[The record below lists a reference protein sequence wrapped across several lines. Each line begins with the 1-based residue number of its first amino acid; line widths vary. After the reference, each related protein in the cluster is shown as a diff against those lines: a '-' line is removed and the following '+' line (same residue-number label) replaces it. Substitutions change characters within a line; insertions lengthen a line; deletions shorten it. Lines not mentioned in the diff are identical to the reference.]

1 MKKNFFMLAATAALF
16 AACAETDLVNDVN
29 AVVEPQ
35 AIEFET
41 FTNNATRAEN
51 SQHSD
56 YSYALNEHHL
66 TFDVWGYKSV
76 SDNFVF
82 TDEAVTYTAAWG
94 YTGLVYWDKAASSYE
109 FYAAAPSSSIWKINK
124 KTAAHNDDYFTIE
137 DMYTVAAKNAAVA
150 DDHKYEES
158 FKTAAENEDLMIA
171 APKNVAK
178 GQFGQTVQLEFNH
191 ILSRLNVTV
200 SKDATL
206 TAQTVTMKSL
216 NFYNI
221 NNQGTFDESDEPT
234 PPATLA
240 TGTHERWTLNDVTT
254 TYAALTEEVLA
265 VAPASPAVPEYMLQS
280 LVMPQLAAVETVK
293 LDGTSTGLEEPYFTI
308 VYTITDNGNT
318 EEFSASYNLAAA
330 FGITGSNKLAFNE
343 GWQNT
348 LNINIKPTAISFTGN
363 VAVWGAGSASNP
375 NIE

>member
-1 MKKNFFMLAATAALF
+1 MKKNYFMLAAATMMF
-16 AACAETDLVNDVN
+16 AACAETDLVNEVN
-29 AVVEPQ
+29 VESTPQ
-35 AIEFET
+35 AIGFET
-41 FTNNATRAEN
+41 FANNATRAEN

-56 YSYALNEHHL
+56 YSYALNDHHL

-124 KTAAHNDDYFTIE
+124 NTAAHNDDYFTIE
-137 DMYTVAAKNAAVA
+137 DMYTVAANNAAVA
-150 DDHKYEES
+150 GDHKYEKS
-158 FKTAAENEDLMIA
+158 FKTAAANKDLMIA

-221 NNQGTFDESDEPT
+221 NNQGTFNESVEPT
-234 PPATLA
+234 TPATLA
-240 TGTHERWTLNDVTT
+240 TGTHERWTLNNVTT

-265 VAPASPAVPEYMLQS
+265 VAPESPAVPEYMLQS

-293 LDGTSTGLEEPYFTI
+293 LDGTSTELKEPYFTI
-308 VYTITDNGNT
+308 IYTITDEGNT

-330 FGITGSNKLAFNE
+330 FGITGTNKLAFNE

-348 LNINIKPTAISFTGN
+348 LNINIKPAAISFTGN
-363 VAVWGAGSASNP
+363 VAVWGAGPTSNP
-375 NIE
+375 VID